1 MKRLAAAL
9 VFCALAASAASAA
22 RAQEP
27 DLQVTLT
34 AAMRETAV
42 PAVGVLV
49 IRDGQVAGQA
59 ARGVRRLGQPDP
71 VGPGDRWHIGSNGK
85 SMTAT
90 LVARL
95 VERGQLS
102 WDAPLSALLPELAA
116 DMRPEY
122 RAATLQ
128 DLMSHRA
135 GLPENISDM
144 AFFATF
150 ATDARPLPEQRLA
163 YLRRALAEP
172 PAGPARDAPSYS
184 NTGFLLAGA
193 IAERAAGKPFEQLM
207 QEEVFAPLGMTS
219 AAYDQIA
226 APGEIIGHV
235 DGRLAD
241 RAEDLNPPM
250 FSPAGGVRLTLED
263 WAKFCIDQMAGEQG
277 RGKLLTAESYR
288 RLHRG
293 QGETR
298 SALGWGA
305 APSPMGLKGPALS
318 HSGSDGNNFAVVLL
332 FPETGN
338 GVVTAA
344 NAADSMGGDK
354 AVMAATRAV
363 AATLAP
369 PAAP

>member
-9 VFCALAASAASAA
+9 VFCVLATGVA
-22 RAQEP
+22 RAGEP
-27 DLQVTLT
+27 DLQATLT
-34 AAMRETAV
+34 AAMQGQSV
-42 PAVGVLV
+42 PAMGVLV
-49 IRDGQVAGQA
+49 IRDGKVSGEAV
-59 ARGVRRLGQPDP
+59 RGLRRLGEPDL
-71 VGPGDRWHIGSNGK
+71 VAVVDRWHIGSDAK
-85 SMTAT
+85 AMTAT

-95 VERGQLS
+95 VERGLLS
-102 WDAPLSALLPELAA
+102 WDAPLSALLPELAT

-122 RAATLQ
+122 RSVTLQ

-150 ATDARPLPEQRLA
+150 AADTRPLPEQRLA

-207 QEEVFAPLGMTS
+207 REEVFMPLGMTS
-219 AAYDQIA
+219 AAYDQITR
-226 APGEIIGHV
+226 PGEIIGHV
-235 DGRLAD
+235 DGRVAD

-250 FSPAGGVRLTLED
+250 FSPAGGVRLTLAD
-263 WAKFCIDQMAGEQG
+263 WAKYCIDQMAGERGNG
-277 RGKLLTAESYR
+277 RLLTAGTYR
-288 RLHRG
+288 LLHSG

-318 HSGSDGNNFAVVLL
+318 HTGSDGNNFAVVLL

-338 GVVTAA
+338 GVLTAA

-354 AVMAATRAV
+354 AAMAATRAI
-363 AATLAP
+363 ATTLAP
-369 PAAP
+369 PVAP